1 MCPIGYYTLMRKS
14 KDEKFLRF
22 QMVQM
27 AIETGNIAEAARYFK
42 TTRITVYK
50 WLKRYKTAGFGAMR
64 SLSRRPKRSP
74 RETAQEVKDAVI
86 QARNKYKFLG
96 AVQIKL
102 LAGLAP
108 CPDTIRKIWRQAGFK
123 SRKRTKKHVTKQN
136 LRNVKMKW
144 KAFQQIDVDVKY
156 LNDIPNYYIPMK
168 RLNLPRY
175 QYTARDV
182 SSGTLFWAFAY
193 EVSLTNSINFIKY
206 VNNHLQN
213 HHIDLSKTTIQT
225 DNGSEFIGSWTAKD
239 FSMFTKTIRSENQN
253 HHLIPPGAHRFQSDV
268 ETFHNLEEYEF
279 FDIEEFNGLEN
290 FMDKAYTYQL
300 FFNFVRPNTYKE
312 NQCPWQIVK
321 SKIPHASKKLLMLP
335 PVILDKMIFDE
346 YTRNVYDVSSN
357 P

>member
-27 AIETGNIAEAARYFK
+27 AIETDNVAQTAAYFK
-42 TTRITVYK
+42 TTRPTVYK
-50 WLKRYKTAGFGAMR
+50 WLGRYKSGGFGAMG
-64 SLSRRPKRSP
+64 SQSRKPKSSP
-74 RETAQEVKDAVI
+74 RETAQEVKDAVV

-108 CPDTIRKIWRQAGFK
+108 CPDTIRKIWKQAGFK
-123 SRKRTKKHVTKQN
+123 SRKRVKKHITKQN
-136 LRNVKMKW
+136 LRHMKMKW
-144 KAFQQIDVDVKY
+144 KAFQQIDIDAKY

-168 RLNLPRY
+168 RLNLPRF

-182 SSGTLFWAFAY
+182 STGAVFWAFSY
-193 EVSLTNSINFIKY
+193 ELSLINSINFIKY
-206 VNNHLQN
+206 INNHLQN
-213 HHIDLSKTTIQT
+213 HGIDLSKTTIQT
-225 DNGSEFIGSWTAKD
+225 DNGSEFIGHWNSKEL
-239 FSMFTKTIRSENQN
+239 SMFTKTIQGDDQN

-268 ETFHNLEEYEF
+268 ETFHSIEEVEF
-279 FDIEEFNGLEN
+279 LDIEEFKGLED

-321 SKIPHASKKLLMLP
+321 FKIPSASKNLLMLP
-335 PVILDKMIFDE
+335 PVVLDKMIFEE
-346 YTRNVYDVSSN
+346 YMRSVYDVSLN